1 MDKFDDQIN
10 MFEANTTPKRTKKHS
25 LDAKAK
31 KIIEEKK
38 TKNLKN
44 ISLLNKKN

>member
-31 KIIEEKK
+31 KIIEAPKGEIYEKNAEK
-38 TKNLKN
+38 
-44 ISLLNKKN
+44 

>member
-10 MFEANTTPKRTKKHS
+10 MFEKTDEPKRTKKRS

-31 KIIEEKK
+31 KIIDMPHGEIYEKQW
-38 TKNLKN
+38 
-44 ISLLNKKN
+44 KK